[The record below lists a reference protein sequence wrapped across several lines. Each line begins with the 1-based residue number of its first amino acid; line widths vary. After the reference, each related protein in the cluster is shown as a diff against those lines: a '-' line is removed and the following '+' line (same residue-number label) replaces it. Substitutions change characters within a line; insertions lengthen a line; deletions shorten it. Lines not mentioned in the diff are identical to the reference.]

1 MDKRYLKNN
10 YDKDIVEKRRNE
22 NYIEYKYYK
31 CTYLW
36 IEIWSA
42 VMKLSGPRA
51 FRPVVMTVVA
61 VVVAP
66 FFATIIIATWSGGR
80 RSTELLA
87 TWSTWSELGRA
98 ARDMVDVVGAR
109 RSRLAWLTSRLA
121 R

>member
-1 MDKRYLKNN
+1 
-10 YDKDIVEKRRNE
+10 
-22 NYIEYKYYK
+22 
-31 CTYLW
+31 
-36 IEIWSA
+36 
-42 VMKLSGPRA
+42 MKLSGPRA

-87 TWSTWSELGRA
+87 TWSELGRA

-109 RSRLAWLTSRLA
+109 WSRSGRGRRDPVVEAPICACILV
-121 R
+121 